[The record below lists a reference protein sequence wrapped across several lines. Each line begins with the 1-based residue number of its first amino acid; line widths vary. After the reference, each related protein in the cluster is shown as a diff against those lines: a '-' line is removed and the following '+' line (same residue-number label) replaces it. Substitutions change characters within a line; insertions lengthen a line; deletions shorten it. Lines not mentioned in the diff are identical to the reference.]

1 VFYTTVSG
9 EVEMMRV
16 LARTTSGLAMLSVA
30 VLLNAGGCNKT
41 DSGKGKDAAVVP
53 ANKAADKG
61 KAVADGAKKDNH
73 VEKGPHGGPL
83 AEWGE
88 EKYHAEFTVDHGKKT
103 ATVYILDGE
112 AKKASPIAAESITLS
127 LSNVKPPV
135 QVTLKAAP
143 QSDDPKGQASRF
155 TGTHE
160 QFAKEM
166 EFEGE
171 ISGKVGT
178 VPYAGTFKEKDHD
191 DHKKK

>member
-1 VFYTTVSG
+1 
-9 EVEMMRV
+9 MMRV
-16 LARTTSGLAMLSVA
+16 LAWTTNGLAMLSVA
-30 VLLNAGGCNKT
+30 ALLGAGGCNKS
-41 DSGKGKDAAVVP
+41 DSGKGKDAAAP
-53 ANKAADKG
+53 ANKAADQG
-61 KAVADGAKKDNH
+61 KAPADGAKDGAKKDAH
-73 VEKGPHGGPL
+73 VEKGPHGGSL

-112 AKKASPIAAESITLS
+112 AKKATPIAAESITLS

-143 QSDDPKGQASRF
+143 QADDPKGQASRF
-155 TGTHE
+155 TGTHD
-160 QFAKEM
+160 QLAKEM

-171 ISGKVGT
+171 ISGKVGDT
-178 VPYAGTFKEKDHD
+178 PYAGKFKEKDHD